1 MGGFGIVLGS
11 AVFGAGSGLGSLV
24 SLGALGGAL
33 VEISK
38 DPGTVADG
46 NPLTFETVCGLGGD
60 FVYGGCEVIVPV
72 G

>member
-24 SLGALGGAL
+24 SLGALGGGL
-33 VEISK
+33 VEFSK
-38 DPGTVADG
+38 DPVTVADD

-60 FVYGGCEVIVPV
+60 VVKGGCEVTVPV